1 MARNTVALLL
11 AFLPLLALASQ
22 HPPHLRHRRHFE
34 RVRQVQA
41 NELDGR
47 ALHPEQINVAHAG
60 AHRVIKREVAK
71 RGDSCKPRQL
81 VSSAPA
87 ETTTSSS
94 SSTSATTTATDDV
107 VAAAMITSPTTSSS
121 SVNAQDAWA
130 HGTSSSTW
138 TQSSS
143 TDSWT
148 PSPTAGA
155 SGLLS
160 ITDNADEPN
169 GTEDWLNCGING
181 GGWTP
186 PMVRVDQLIASDLD
200 ANAAFAPCASY
211 IDKFN
216 QYGGQYNVHPIML
229 ASFAMQESTCNPW
242 ATGGNGEAGLMQ
254 IAPENCGG
262 APSGEGSQGC
272 WDVDFNIQRGAKLF
286 SDMIN
291 SNGGNVIAAIGSY
304 NGWNLKMTYADAT
317 AEASEGDCSAQ
328 NNLDYVYQFTNG
340 WMQNKLGSSIG
351 SIFNLKDCGN

>member
-130 HGTSSSTW
+130 HGVSELYRGIMRYSYGN
-138 TQSSS
+138 
-143 TDSWT
+143 TDRPHRPRGLS
-148 PSPTAGA
+148 PALPILGPLPPLPVPVACSLSPT
-155 SGLLS
+155 SKY
-160 ITDNADEPN
+160 
-169 GTEDWLNCGING
+169 
-181 GGWTP
+181 
-186 PMVRVDQLIASDLD
+186 R
-200 ANAAFAPCASY
+200 
-211 IDKFN
+211 
-216 QYGGQYNVHPIML
+216 
-229 ASFAMQESTCNPW
+229 
-242 ATGGNGEAGLMQ
+242 
-254 IAPENCGG
+254 
-262 APSGEGSQGC
+262 
-272 WDVDFNIQRGAKLF
+272 
-286 SDMIN
+286 
-291 SNGGNVIAAIGSY
+291 
-304 NGWNLKMTYADAT
+304 
-317 AEASEGDCSAQ
+317 
-328 NNLDYVYQFTNG
+328 
-340 WMQNKLGSSIG
+340 
-351 SIFNLKDCGN
+351 